1 MAKKTTAKKPTTKKK
16 SVKKTT
22 AKKTTAKKTTVKK
35 NTVKKTTAKKIT
47 AKKTT
52 AKKTAI
58 KKAPTK
64 AEKVDKK
71 EEKPSKA
78 EKEIKKGEE
87 VDAPEVELSEEEKA
101 ELEEEEEKAKE
112 KILRLES
119 FRKAG
124 EIHKQVVEF
133 IKPQVKVG
141 AKYLDICEATEA
153 KLIELGGEIGFPT
166 NVCVNEVAAH
176 YTSPPDDE
184 SVIKD
189 GDIVKVDIGISVEGY
204 VADGAFTVSFNK
216 DPETQNII
224 LAVETAVLKGI
235 SMIKAGVKANTVG
248 KATSKI
254 IKGFGFNPIR
264 DLSGHSLE
272 KWQVHGYKE
281 IPNFDAPSGATFE
294 EGDVFA
300 LECFAST
307 GTGKITRAPY
317 CYIYEY
323 NLSTD
328 RVPFRGK
335 ITRKMMGWI
344 SKVKKTLPFSIREVV
359 KEFRTG
365 KFAIREL
372 TTSGKIIEHHV
383 LREAKGE
390 YVAQFEHTFIVT
402 EDGIEQFT

>member
-1 MAKKTTAKKPTTKKK
+1 MAKKTTAKKAPA
-16 SVKKTT
+16 KKTT
-22 AKKTTAKKTTVKK
+22 AKKTTAKKTPVNK
-35 NTVKKTTAKKIT
+35 TAKKT
-47 AKKTT
+47 PAKKTT
-52 AKKTAI
+52 AKKG
-58 KKAPTK
+58 TK
-64 AEKVDKK
+64 ATSKAKKETKTPAKTEKVEKK
-71 EEKPSKA
+71 EEK
-78 EKEIKKGEE
+78 EE
-87 VDAPEVELSEEEKA
+87 SPEVELSKEEKA
-101 ELEEEEEKAKE
+101 KLEEEEEKAKE
-112 KILRLES
+112 KVLRLES

-141 AKYLDICEATEA
+141 AKYLDICEAAEG

-176 YTSPPDDE
+176 YTSPPNDE
-184 SVIKD
+184 SVIMD
-189 GDIVKVDIGISVEGY
+189 GDVVKVDIGVSVEGY
-204 VADGAFTVSFNK
+204 VADGAFTISLNN
-216 DPETQNII
+216 DPGTQNIV

-235 SMIKAGVKANTVG
+235 SMIKPGVKANEIG
-248 KATSKI
+248 KATQKI

-281 IPNFDAPSGATFE
+281 IPNVAAPSGTTFE

-307 GTGKITRAPY
+307 GTGTITRAPH
-317 CYIYEY
+317 CHIYEY
-323 NLSTD
+323 NISTD
-328 RVPFRGK
+328 RTPFRGK
-335 ITRKMMGWI
+335 VTRRVMGWI
-344 SKVKKTLPFSIREVV
+344 SKKKKTLPFSTRELV

-372 TTSGKIIEHHV
+372 TNSGKLVQHHV

>member
-1 MAKKTTAKKPTTKKK
+1 MA
-16 SVKKTT
+16 KKTT
-22 AKKTTAKKTTVKK
+22 AKKTTAKKTTTK
-35 NTVKKTTAKKIT
+35 

-52 AKKTAI
+52 AKAKKTTA
-58 KKAPTK
+58 KAKKTTTKAKKTTAKAPVK
-64 AEKVDKK
+64 AEKEEKK
-71 EEKPSKA
+71 EVKTESPSEKKPTTEKPSK
-78 EKEIKKGEE
+78 EE
-87 VDAPEVELSEEEKA
+87 ETPEVELSKEEKA
-101 ELEEEEEKAKE
+101 KLEEEEEKAKE
-112 KILRLES
+112 KVLRLES
-119 FRKAG
+119 HRKAG

-141 AKYLDICEATEA
+141 AKYLDICEAAEA

-176 YTSPPDDE
+176 YTSPPNDE
-184 SVIKD
+184 SVIMD
-189 GDIVKVDIGISVEGY
+189 GDIVKVDIGVSVEGY
-204 VADGAFTVSFNK
+204 IADGAFTISFNN
-216 DPETQNII
+216 DPETENIV

-235 SMIKAGVKANTVG
+235 SMIKPGVKANEIG
-248 KATSKI
+248 KATQKI
-254 IKGFGFNPIR
+254 IEGFGFNPIK

-281 IPNFDAPSGATFE
+281 IPNVAAPSGATFE

-307 GTGKITRAPY
+307 GTGTITRAPH
-317 CYIYEY
+317 CHIYEY
-323 NLSTD
+323 NISTD

-335 ITRKMMGWI
+335 VTRKVMGWI
-344 SKVKKTLPFSIREVV
+344 GKTKKTLPFSTRELV
-359 KEFRTG
+359 KEFKTG

-372 TTSGKIIEHHV
+372 TNSGKLVQHHV
-383 LREAKGE
+383 LRETKGE